1 MIDLAS
7 DTEAV
12 FLAALD
18 KPTQDQRIAYVEGVC
33 GGNAQLLA
41 RVRELLAA
49 HAESQGPLDAP
60 PLGLAA
66 GLEAPGMMVGPYKL
80 LQVIGEGGMGTV
92 YMAEQ
97 TQPVRRK
104 VALKIIKAGMD
115 SRQVSARFEAE
126 RQALALMDHPNIAKV
141 LDAGTVGSEQWTV
154 DSEEPTADSLRPTA
168 HRPLPTAGRPYFV
181 MELVKGVP
189 VTNFCDEGRLTPKQ
203 RLELFVPVCQAVQHA
218 HQKGIIHRD
227 LKPSNVMVCLYDG
240 KPVPKIID
248 FGVAKATGPKL
259 TDKTLYTEFGS
270 VVGTLEYMSP
280 EQAELNQL
288 DIDTRSDI
296 YSLGVLLYE
305 LLTGT
310 TPLERGK
317 VKDSSLLELLRII
330 REEEPPKPSM
340 RLSAIEELPSIAANR
355 SLEPNKLSGLV
366 RGELDWI
373 VLKALEKDRNRRY
386 QTASGIARDIQ
397 RYLNDEPVEACPPS
411 AGYRLRKYAWRH
423 KAALAISAVLAT
435 ALLLIV
441 GTVAGSLGWV
451 LRDKDARRAR
461 TDDAVQAALREVR
474 ALQSER
480 KWSEALAGLQRVEEL
495 LAPMEGSPDLEQ
507 SVRDL
512 RVDLEMVGKL
522 DEIRARQGE
531 VKRGVQ
537 DFAQT
542 DAAYARAFRDYGIDC
557 DALDA
562 AEAGERVR
570 SRAIAVELTI
580 ILDEWASV
588 RRYLGKEG
596 SRGWKHL
603 LAIARLADPDPW
615 RVRLRDALE
624 FDRPEELVAL
634 ANSKE
639 VPDMPLRTLQ
649 RLGKALAVV
658 KKWDE
663 AARLLLEAQ
672 RLYPNDFWTNSM
684 LAWALDQQQ
693 PPRSVAAAR
702 YATVAASL
710 RDDNELLHFNLGWY
724 LERAGQFDDA
734 VAAYARA
741 IRLNPDYAEAYGNL
755 ARALASAKDVGP
767 AVAIY
772 RDAAERKPDWPQG
785 QYFLGTALKKKGD
798 LDGAAKAFRE
808 ALRLGPAMAAAREEL
823 VNILSTQGKDAD
835 IETVY
840 TASLAALDEAVLRG
854 PKDLAGHVN
863 LAWLLT
869 TCPVQKLRD
878 PARALVVANRAV
890 EIGPGS
896 EVAWQVLGWA
906 HYRNRAWKASIE
918 ALEKSMKLQKNPQ
931 GGDSWQWFFLA
942 MAHWQLGHRE
952 EARSWYQRAA
962 NWLEKNA
969 PDHLEGKRFQAEAA
983 GLLELDA
990 KPVMKPASK

>member
-1 MIDLAS
+1 
-7 DTEAV
+7 
-12 FLAALD
+12 
-18 KPTQDQRIAYVEGVC
+18 
-33 GGNAQLLA
+33 
-41 RVRELLAA
+41 
-49 HAESQGPLDAP
+49 
-60 PLGLAA
+60 
-66 GLEAPGMMVGPYKL
+66 
-80 LQVIGEGGMGTV
+80 MGT
-92 YMAEQ
+92 
-97 TQPVRRK
+97 
-104 VALKIIKAGMD
+104 
-115 SRQVSARFEAE
+115 
-126 RQALALMDHPNIAKV
+126 
-141 LDAGTVGSEQWTV
+141 
-154 DSEEPTADSLRPTA
+154 
-168 HRPLPTAGRPYFV
+168 
-181 MELVKGVP
+181 VKGVP
-189 VTNFCDEGRLTPKQ
+189 ITNFCDAGRLTPRE

-248 FGVAKATGPKL
+248 FGIAKATGPKL

-288 DIDTRSDI
+288 DIDTRSDL

-386 QTASGIARDIQ
+386 QTASGMACDIQ

-423 KAALAISAVLAT
+423 KAALAISTVLAT
-435 ALLLIV
+435 AVLLIV

-474 ALQSER
+474 ALQEEH

-512 RVDLEMVGKL
+512 RVDLEMVVRL
-522 DEIRARQGE
+522 EDIRDRQGE
-531 VKRGVQ
+531 PKQGVLP
-537 DFAQT
+537 DFADT
-542 DAAYARAFRDYGIDC
+542 DAGYAQAYRDYGIDC
-557 DALDA
+557 DSLE
-562 AEAGERVR
+562 AEVAGERLR
-570 SRAIAVELTI
+570 ARAIAVELSTK
-580 ILDEWASV
+580 LDDWAGV
-588 RRYLGKEG
+588 RRHLEKEGGKEKARG
-596 SRGWKHL
+596 KGWKHL
-603 LAIARLADPDPW
+603 LAVARLADPDPW

-624 FDRPEELVAL
+624 FDQPEILKAL
-634 ANSKE
+634 ANSK
-639 VPDMPLRTLQ
+639 DMATMPLRTLL
-649 RLGKALAVV
+649 RLGKSLAQF
-658 KKWDE
+658 KEWDA
-663 AARLLLEAQ
+663 AARLLVEVQ
-672 RLYPNDFWTNSM
+672 RLHPDDFWTNSM
-684 LAWALDQQQ
+684 LAWVHDQQD

-710 RDDNELLHFNLGWY
+710 RANNEVMHFYLGWY

-741 IRLNPDYAEAYGNL
+741 IQLRPDYAEAHGNL
-755 ARALASAKDVGP
+755 ARALARAKDVGP

-772 RDAAERKPDWPQG
+772 RDAVKRKPDWPQG
-785 QYFLGTALKKKGD
+785 HYFLGTALKKKGD

-808 ALRLGPAMAAAREEL
+808 ALRLGPAIAAAREEL
-823 VNILSTQGKDAD
+823 VNVLSTQGKDAD

-854 PKDLAGHVN
+854 PKDLVAHVN

-906 HYRNRAWKASIE
+906 RFRNRAWQASIE
-918 ALEKSMKLQKNPQ
+918 ALEKSMKLQKDPK

-952 EARSWYQRAA
+952 EAGSWYQRARD
-962 NWLEKNA
+962 WLEKNA
-969 PDHLEGKRFQAEAA
+969 PDHAEGKRFQAEAA
-983 GLLELDA
+983 GVLQIDVQPEA
-990 KPVMKPASK
+990 KPVSK